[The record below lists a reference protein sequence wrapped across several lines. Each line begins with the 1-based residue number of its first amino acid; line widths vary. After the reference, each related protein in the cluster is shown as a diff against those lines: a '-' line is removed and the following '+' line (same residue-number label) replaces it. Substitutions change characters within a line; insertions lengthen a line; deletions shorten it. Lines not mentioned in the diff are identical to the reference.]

1 MAGTFNQQ
9 LEQTGDVPAY
19 AKAFT
24 DFMRAFT
31 EPIIRMTFANEAE
44 FDSLVADLYARI
56 EARLADGSSGYAFHY
71 VQVAALLT
79 KR

>member
-1 MAGTFNQQ
+1 
-9 LEQTGDVPAY
+9 
-19 AKAFT
+19 
-24 DFMRAFT
+24 
-31 EPIIRMTFANEAE
+31 MTFAIEAE

-56 EARLADGSSGYAFHY
+56 EARLTDDPYGYAFHY

>member
-1 MAGTFNQQ
+1 MGH
-9 LEQTGDVPAY
+9 VPAY
-19 AKAFT
+19 AEAFT

-31 EPIIRMTFANEAE
+31 EPIIRMTFANDAQL
-44 FDSLVADLYARI
+44 DLLVADLYARI

-71 VQVAALLT
+71 VKVAALLT

>member
-1 MAGTFNQQ
+1 
-9 LEQTGDVPAY
+9 V
-19 AKAFT
+19 
-24 DFMRAFT
+24 RAFT

-56 EARLADGSSGYAFHY
+56 EARLKVGSSGYAFHY